1 MLDLLKTFSVFVLT
15 RALIAQ
21 QSADF
26 GDYHRSNA

>member
-1 MLDLLKTFSVFVLT
+1 MLDLLKAFPVFVLT

-26 GDYHRSNA
+26 GDHHRSNA